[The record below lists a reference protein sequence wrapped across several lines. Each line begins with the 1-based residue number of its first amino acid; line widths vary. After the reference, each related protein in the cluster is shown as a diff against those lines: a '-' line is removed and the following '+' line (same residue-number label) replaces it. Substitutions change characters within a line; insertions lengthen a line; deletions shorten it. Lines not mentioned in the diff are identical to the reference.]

1 MNADGRRKGFRMHES
16 FTPAAVADR
25 VREVLLR
32 KGDFDDATPMIET
45 PIRRREAVVGTEFTL
60 LAPRSVRLSAIWSA
74 EDGKIHF
81 YDSEAS
87 RFQTVEVGGVNL

>member
-1 MNADGRRKGFRMHES
+1 MNADGRRKVFRMHELT
-16 FTPAAVADR
+16 TPSEIAER
-25 VREVLLR
+25 VREMLLR

-81 YDSEAS
+81 YDSEGA
-87 RFQTVEVGGVNL
+87 RFRTEEAAIS